1 MHCVTDFIVHRKIFF
16 LYYLFL
22 PVTLMLLCASIF
34 GEKNTLILKQLGKM
48 AGSFPLLTLRK
59 VLHTD
64 GHIRAHRVRY
74 FDTLKDCVN
83 YQELWK
89 LTFQSD
95 GKFLWNSFE
104 PHRSTQTHS
113 VIITLNW
120 TTTTEQRHSVELI
133 SIKYMTNFICQ

>member
-1 MHCVTDFIVHRKIFF
+1 M
-16 LYYLFL
+16 
-22 PVTLMLLCASIF
+22 
-34 GEKNTLILKQLGKM
+34 GENTMILKQLGKM

-74 FDTLKDCVN
+74 CDTLKDCVN

-95 GKFLWNSFE
+95 GKFLWNSFWA
-104 PHRSTQTHS
+104 PQIHTNTLCDNYPKLNNYHRTEAFGGIDFNQIYDKFYLS
-113 VIITLNW
+113 IISLALFFSLLDLVPLHK
-120 TTTTEQRHSVELI
+120 RIPI
-133 SIKYMTNFICQ
+133 SGFSLPSF